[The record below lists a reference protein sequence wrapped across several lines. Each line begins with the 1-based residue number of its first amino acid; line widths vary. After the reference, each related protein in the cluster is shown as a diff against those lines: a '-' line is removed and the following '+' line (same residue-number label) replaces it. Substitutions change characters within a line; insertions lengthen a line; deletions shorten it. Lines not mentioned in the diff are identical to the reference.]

1 MDRTVIIDGVN
12 VAVCKFYEKKA
23 VLYDCI
29 EGTSGDDECY
39 KCKDEPN
46 CYYKQLQRAKEE
58 NEKLKEELR
67 QEKIY
72 SSQVEEL
79 EESIHHY
86 IAENEKLKQQLKQ
99 QQYKREL
106 DYGQGYKAYATE
118 KGVFADVDI

>member
-1 MDRTVIIDGVN
+1 MN
-12 VAVCKFYEKKA
+12 
-23 VLYDCI
+23 I
-29 EGTSGDDECY
+29 EE
-39 KCKDEPN
+39 
-46 CYYKQLQRAKEE
+46 LQAE
-58 NEKLKEELR
+58 NKKLKEELR

-86 IAENEKLKQQLKQ
+86 IAENARLKQ

-118 KGVFADVDI
+118 KGVIVE